1 MLGPDADARANLQP
15 ASTNDRIVFVLVNA
29 SSSATVAGML
39 PLVER
44 ELRVALLRGNARG
57 QWMLAAWTSAGICLL
72 FLVVLGLASSPARGQ
87 KLFQWLFVLGCAGVV
102 CRGVALTADLLS
114 EERRNG
120 TLGLL
125 VLAGLR
131 PVEIFMNKLLGAGLL
146 ATYAL
151 LGGLPFFAISF
162 VTGGVSAT
170 QFLCAAAFLANGL
183 LFCVAIGLLASVV
196 HRNGG
201 QAQGT
206 AVLVM
211 ILLSLA
217 TPLMRWVTSAAAGTR
232 ALPRGWLTL
241 SPAYP
246 PYLIF
251 SNFAGGSPRLFW
263 IASGVTLIYSLAAL
277 LLAAVLMQYTWREA
291 PEKLAPGTWH
301 RRWQQQGRR
310 RLRARLLKRNPFY
323 WLAMRDRRPR
333 LVAQVF
339 LGTTAFLWLAGWVA
353 LGVRWLSPANAI
365 ASSIVLHLCFNVI
378 LAYAAGR
385 RLAEER
391 RIGAFEVLLTSPLEP
406 AAIVEG
412 QRRAWLV
419 EFRPFR
425 LIVFA
430 LDVALCVGG
439 LAVSGWSGPDAV
451 FYAVVYLL
459 AWAIM
464 LVYWFAIHSETAYDA
479 MWISAWTGRPT
490 EAALLSTKRTFW
502 AFLWVG
508 ISSLLFLTVLS
519 LVYVCF
525 LCFLLL
531 LHGLERWDSGVFFL
545 ALFLSLPFVLYAPV
559 RASSGRRRALR
570 HKLVHELRSIA
581 CEPVSLRGD
590 KRFNQWELA
599 VIFPSGWW
607 GTVLRFPFDLW
618 RAASRQGSE
627 TRTSQHSGVSN
638 ARARY
643 HR

>member
-1 MLGPDADARANLQP
+1 MP
-15 ASTNDRIVFVLVNA
+15 
-29 SSSATVAGML
+29 

-44 ELRVALLRGNARG
+44 ELRVALLRGNARQ
-57 QWMLAAWTSAGICLL
+57 QWMLAAWISAGICVL
-72 FLVVLGLASSPARGQ
+72 FLVVLDLASSPARGQ

-102 CRGVALTADLLS
+102 FSGVALTADLLS
-114 EERRNG
+114 EERRTG

-125 VLAGLR
+125 VLAGL
-131 PVEIFMNKLLGAGLL
+131 PPLEIFMNKLLGAGLL

-151 LGGLPFFAISF
+151 LGGLPFLGISF
-162 VTGGVSAT
+162 VTGGVSVT
-170 QFLCAAAFLANGL
+170 QFLCAVAFLANGL
-183 LFCVAIGLLASVV
+183 LFCVAIGLLASVA
-196 HRNGG
+196 HRDGG

-206 AVLVM
+206 AVLLM

-217 TPLMRWVTSAAAGTR
+217 TPVIRWVTSAAACTQ

-246 PYLIF
+246 AYLIF
-251 SNFAGGSPRLFW
+251 SDFAGGSPRLFW
-263 IASGVTLIYSLAAL
+263 IASGFTLIYSFAAI
-277 LLAAVLMQYTWREA
+277 LLAAVLVQYTWREA
-291 PEKLAPGTWH
+291 PETLASETW
-301 RRWQQQGRR
+301 RGRWQQQGRR
-310 RLRARLLKRNPFY
+310 RLRTRLLNRNPFY
-323 WLAMRDRRPR
+323 WLATRDRRPR

-391 RIGAFEVLLTSPLEP
+391 QIGAFEVLLTSPLEP
-406 AAIVEG
+406 AVIVDG

-430 LDVALCVGG
+430 LDVALCVGA
-439 LAVSGWSGPDAV
+439 LAVSGWGAAE
-451 FYAVVYLL
+451 AVVYLL

-464 LVYWFAIHSETAYDA
+464 IAYWFAFHLETAYDA

-490 EAALLSTKRTFW
+490 EAALLSTRRTFW

-508 ISSLLFLTVLS
+508 ISSLLFLTFLS
-519 LVYVCF
+519 LVY
-525 LCFLLL
+525 LCFLFFLFL
-531 LHGLERWDSGVFFL
+531 LHDLKDWDSGVFYVAPFL
-545 ALFLSLPFVLYAPV
+545 PLPFVLYAPV
-559 RASSGRRRALR
+559 RASSGRRHALR
-570 HKLVHELRSIA
+570 RKLARELRSIA
-581 CEPVSLRGD
+581 CEPLSSRGD
-590 KRFNQWELA
+590 KRFSQWHLA
-599 VIFPSGWW
+599 GIFPRGWW
-607 GTVLRFPFDLW
+607 GTLLRFPVDLW
-618 RAASRQGSE
+618 RTPPRQGSE
-627 TRTSQHSGVSN
+627 TRTSQHSGVSD
-638 ARARY
+638 ARARN